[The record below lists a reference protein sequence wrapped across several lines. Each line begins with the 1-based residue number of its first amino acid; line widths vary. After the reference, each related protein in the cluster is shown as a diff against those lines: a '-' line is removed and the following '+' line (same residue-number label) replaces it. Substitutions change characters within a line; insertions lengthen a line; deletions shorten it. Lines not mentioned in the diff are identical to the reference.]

1 MVRQQSIRPLLQGNS
16 IPVEKSKGDSAFAGT
31 IVSVG
36 IIYIKTIKVGDETYL
51 SRVLN
56 MVEESLETRA
66 PIESISDRFAA
77 WFVPSAFLM
86 SLLVFAVTKNFYRAF
101 TVLVTACPCAAAIAT
116 PTAIS
121 AAVGN
126 AAKRNMLVKGGIFIE
141 QASRIDTICLDKTGT
156 ITEGRPVVVSVLQK
170 HERYS
175 ADDIVTLAASAE
187 ARSPHPLAHA
197 LLEGAKLRGTKV
209 IDVSHF
215 ETITGSGVVAELIDA
230 RRVLVGSER
239 LMRQHEIAVEGVDGE
254 ATRMRE
260 AGETLLY
267 VAVEKELAGLIGVVD
282 RPRKEAFSVIQGL
295 RQSGIS
301 VYLLTGDHQKTADAV
316 SRQLGIDDYYYD
328 MLPEDKGRMI
338 EKLRAEGRVVAMVG
352 DGVNDALALAKSDLG
367 IAMGAGGSD
376 VAVEAADIALKS
388 NDLTRLPAV
397 LELSQKTMSVIKQ
410 NYVYSMAINALGIGL
425 GSAGVISPFMGGVLH
440 VINSLG
446 VIMNSSRILLI
457 RDK

>member
-1 MVRQQSIRPLLQGNS
+1 
-16 IPVEKSKGDSAFAGT
+16 
-31 IVSVG
+31 
-36 IIYIKTIKVGDETYL
+36 
-51 SRVLN
+51 
-56 MVEESLETRA
+56 
-66 PIESISDRFAA
+66 
-77 WFVPSAFLM
+77 
-86 SLLVFAVTKNFYRAF
+86 
-101 TVLVTACPCAAAIAT
+101 
-116 PTAIS
+116 
-121 AAVGN
+121 
-126 AAKRNMLVKGGIFIE
+126 
-141 QASRIDTICLDKTGT
+141 
-156 ITEGRPVVVSVLQK
+156 
-170 HERYS
+170 
-175 ADDIVTLAASAE
+175 
-187 ARSPHPLAHA
+187 
-197 LLEGAKLRGTKV
+197 
-209 IDVSHF
+209 
-215 ETITGSGVVAELIDA
+215 
-230 RRVLVGSER
+230 
-239 LMRQHEIAVEGVDGE
+239 
-254 ATRMRE
+254 MRE

-316 SRQLGIDDYYYD
+316 SRQLGINDYYYD

-397 LELSQKTMSVIKQ
+397 LELSQKTMRVIKQ